1 MVSDCSIV
9 VLSKEQISVDLDKEA
24 VILNMK
30 SGVYFGLDDVGIRI
44 WNLIRKPMAVKEIRD
59 IIMKEYSVEPDRC
72 KRDLL
77 AFLNKLADK
86 SLIKVKNETGS

>member
-30 SGVYFGLDDVGIRI
+30 SGVYFGLDAVGIRI
-44 WNLIRKPMAVKEIRD
+44 VNLIRKPMAVKEIRD
-59 IIMKEYSVEPDRC
+59 IIMKE
-72 KRDLL
+72 
-77 AFLNKLADK
+77 
-86 SLIKVKNETGS
+86 